1 MFCQTICATSSR
13 HDEILKIL
21 MNSESRY
28 KYITSVIPMIITM
41 DSRPRE
47 MLTEFIC
54 SFVNLHLLEKL
65 IYRST
70 GFLLAIVFSSLLELG
85 ISPILYH
92 LS

>member
-28 KYITSVIPMIITM
+28 NLCHSNDYMIITM

-65 IYRST
+65 IYW
-70 GFLLAIVFSSLLELG
+70 ISLW
-85 ISPILYH
+85 IIFVI
-92 LS
+92 